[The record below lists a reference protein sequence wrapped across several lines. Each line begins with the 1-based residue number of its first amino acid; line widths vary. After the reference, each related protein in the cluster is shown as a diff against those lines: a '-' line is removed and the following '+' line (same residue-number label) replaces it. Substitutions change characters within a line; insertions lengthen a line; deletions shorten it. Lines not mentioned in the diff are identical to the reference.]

1 MKWYKKGCLLYA
13 NSKIPG
19 IVYIVNFIKDQLF
32 IYQGRKKIYFSD
44 DSDEISRFLMEFN
57 FDFWDKRR

>member
-44 DSDEISRFLMEFN
+44 DSDEISRF
-57 FDFWDKRR
+57 